1 MIHQNK
7 VLKSIDLSWN
17 TLGLQGGQLLLKA
30 ICENKII
37 TNLVLYGNCIP
48 EDIMLAIEK
57 QLQENRRRYSIAKIA
72 LSIDAKFVKFPT
84 ETIVKDFIL
93 STTSNDF
100 KTAYSEQKH
109 LMLHQKEKV
118 KTVILQSSADMEI
131 NDRINLLEINSGIN
145 TELDDDT
152 NNSNACVNISSRDY
166 NNKAIEI
173 DAKIVDLGKMLQE
186 RTTVI
191 DLLTGELT
199 TNIAEMNDIRAQLSL
214 LQTEINQLQEEKQKF
229 DSDKAKEI
237 AELQKSHDEAKK
249 NWQKSYKDLK
259 NDYNECSQNKKE
271 ADSKV
276 K

>member
-1 MIHQNK
+1 MIYQNK

-17 TLGLQGGQLLLKA
+17 TLGWQGGQLLLKA

-37 TNLVLYGNCIP
+37 TNLVLYGNCIS

-57 QLQENRRRYSIAKIA
+57 QLQENRHRYSITKVA

-84 ETIVKDFIL
+84 ETIAEDFL
-93 STTSNDF
+93 MSMTANNLE
-100 KTAYSEQKH
+100 TAYSEQKH
-109 LMLHQKEKV
+109 LMPHRKEKI
-118 KTVILQSSADMEI
+118 KAVIFQPSADVEI
-131 NDRINLLEINSGIN
+131 NDRINPLEINLGRN
-145 TELDDDT
+145 TELDD
-152 NNSNACVNISSRDY
+152 NNSNSNASVNISSRDY
-166 NNKAIEI
+166 DNKAIEI
-173 DAKIVDLGKMLQE
+173 DAKIADVGKMLQE

-191 DLLTGELT
+191 DLLTGELMT
-199 TNIAEMNDIRAQLSL
+199 KIAEMNDMRTQLSL

-229 DSDKAKEI
+229 DLDKAKEI
-237 AELQKSHDEAKK
+237 AELQKSHDEAKR

-271 ADSKV
+271 ANSKV

>member
-57 QLQENRRRYSIAKIA
+57 QLQENRHRYSITKIA
-72 LSIDAKFVKFPT
+72 LSIDAKFVKFST

-93 STTSNDF
+93 STTSNDLE
-100 KTAYSEQKH
+100 TAYSEQKH

-131 NDRINLLEINSGIN
+131 NDRINPLEINSGIN
-145 TELDDDT
+145 TELDDNK

-199 TNIAEMNDIRAQLSL
+199 TKIAEMNDVRAQLSL

-229 DSDKAKEI
+229 DSNKAREI